1 MLITS
6 LIRIYLLF
14 SRNIFN
20 HQASTPEL
28 KLCGFHTDIM
38 HYITKVW
45 CYQHII
51 LPLYYCTPLVYLVF
65 KCILSVSTLLIS
77 VAKAEHYRKRFVTI
91 VLSHLGPKI
100 SHNMSWWHYILLKNI
115 VITKRCSF
123 KLSKNVDK

>member
-6 LIRIYLLF
+6 LIRIYLLL

-38 HYITKVW
+38 RYITKVW
-45 CYQHII
+45 CYQHINV
-51 LPLYYCTPLVYLVF
+51 PLYYCTPLVYLVF
-65 KCILSVSTLLIS
+65 KCILSVITLLTS
-77 VAKAEHYRKRFVTI
+77 VAKAEHYMKRFVTI

-100 SHNMSWWHYILLKNI
+100 LHNMSWWHYILLKNI

>member
-6 LIRIYLLF
+6 LIRIYLLL
-14 SRNIFN
+14 SRNFFN
-20 HQASTPEL
+20 HLASTPAL
-28 KLCGFHTDIM
+28 KLYGFHTDIM

-45 CYQHII
+45 CYQHRI

-65 KCILSVSTLLIS
+65 KCILSVITLLIY
-77 VAKAEHYRKRFVTI
+77 VAKTEHHMIRFVTI

>member
-6 LIRIYLLF
+6 LIRIYLLL

-38 HYITKVW
+38 HYITQVW
-45 CYQHII
+45 CYQHIN
-51 LPLYYCTPLVYLVF
+51 LPLYYYTPLVYLVF
-65 KCILSVSTLLIS
+65 KCILSVITLLIS
-77 VAKAEHYRKRFVTI
+77 VAKAEHYMKRFVTI

>member
-6 LIRIYLLF
+6 LIRIYLLLSINF
-14 SRNIFN
+14 FN
-20 HQASTPEL
+20 HLASTPEL
-28 KLCGFHTDIM
+28 KLYGFHTDIM
-38 HYITKVW
+38 HNITKVW
-45 CYQHII
+45 CYKHRN
-51 LPLYYCTPLVYLVF
+51 LLLYYCTPLVYLVF
-65 KCILSVSTLLIS
+65 KCILSVITLLIS
-77 VAKAEHYRKRFVTI
+77 VAKTEHYMNRFVTI